1 MKYRELI
8 CVAAIAMFTATG
20 AFARV
25 VNGNPNC
32 VISTVGADTTFF
44 SSPGEVLPDGFAVR
58 LTNPQGSPLQGL
70 KVEFFVNELLE
81 FPEPPPDSPPLPPA
95 EMYGHFDESYI
106 VATTDAQGIA
116 RSGPFTAGT
125 VSGTY
130 EVAAPVFLFSD
141 PENLAVCE
149 TVPGPQ
155 AYFEITQGFGSSA
168 AALPATSLTSLF
180 ALVLLIAFVA
190 AAHAYRKLKQRP

>member
-1 MKYRELI
+1 MKYRVLI
-8 CVAAIAMFTATG
+8 CAAATAMLMATG

-32 VISTVGADTTFF
+32 IISTVGADTIFV
-44 SSPGEVLPDGFAVR
+44 SSPGQVLPDGFAVR

-70 KVEFFVNELLE
+70 KVEFFVDAQLSL
-81 FPEPPPDSPPLPPA
+81 PLPPPGTPPLPPA

-106 VATTDAQGIA
+106 MATTDAQGIA

-130 EVAAPVFLFSD
+130 EVAAPVFIFSD
-141 PENLAVCE
+141 PENHAVCQ
-149 TVPGPQ
+149 TVPGPL
-155 AYFEITQGFGSSA
+155 AFFEITQGFGSA
-168 AALPATSLTSLF
+168 AGLRATSPRFLF
-180 ALVLLIAFVA
+180 ALVLLIALVA
-190 AAHAYRKLKQRP
+190 VAHAYRRLKQRP

>member
-8 CVAAIAMFTATG
+8 CAAALAMFTATG

-32 VISTVGADTTFF
+32 IISTVGADSAFV
-44 SSPGEVLPDGFAVR
+44 SSPGQVLPDGFAVR

-70 KVEFFVNELLE
+70 KVEFFVNTLLE
-81 FPEPPPDSPPLPPA
+81 LPLPPPGSPPLPPV
-95 EMYGHFDESYI
+95 EMYGHFDEPNI

-130 EVAAPVFLFSD
+130 EVAAPVFIFSD
-141 PENLAVCE
+141 PENHAVCQ

-155 AYFEITQGFGSSA
+155 AYFEITQGFGSA

-190 AAHAYRKLKQRP
+190 AAHAYRRLKQRP

>member
-8 CVAAIAMFTATG
+8 FLAAVALFTATG

-32 VISTVGADTTFF
+32 VIATVGADTAYV
-44 SSPGEVLPDGFAVR
+44 SSPGQVLPDGFAVR
-58 LTNPQGSPLQGL
+58 LTDPQGSPLQGL
-70 KVEFFVNELLE
+70 KVEFFVNQLLS
-81 FPEPPPDSPPLPPA
+81 FPEPPPGSPPLPPV
-95 EMYGHFDESYI
+95 EMYGHFAEGYI

-130 EVAAPVFLFSD
+130 EIAAPVFTGFH
-141 PENLAVCE
+141 PENLAVCG
-149 TVPGPQ
+149 TGPGPIL
-155 AYFEITQGFGSSA
+155 AYFQITQGFGA
-168 AALPATSLTSLF
+168 AALPAMSLASLF

-190 AAHAYRKLKQRP
+190 SAHAYRTLRQRP